1 MERRGDPFH
10 LGRGILN
17 GSGLIEPGAEVRPS
31 IARPPCGG
39 PAAATEL
46 YLLHRR
52 MICYQGLRNWS
63 KLAQDG
69 AKFLQRYSSEATG
82 EGGAGG
88 ELFGSVSL
96 MLVEAYFKQG
106 EWETARDKATEVS

>member
-1 MERRGDPFH
+1 MELGDLALLSQDFQAAVDH
-10 LGRGILN
+10 FSTALD
-17 GSGLIEPGAEVRPS
+17 SGADGARLYS
-31 IARPPCGG
+31 TS

-69 AKFLQRYSSEATG
+69 AKFLQRYSTEATG